1 MSDAVIEA
9 LSAAR
14 EAHAAAT
21 LALVRAED
29 AARAAGVEA
38 PSVALDE
45 LTVKRVNVVE
55 DDGTLRI
62 VIGNS
67 THGRTMAVRGRLLT
81 HPGRNDTAGL
91 TFVNDEGTECGGLT
105 FGGFRGPDGKE
116 QVGYLAFDDYEQNES
131 FRMGRN
137 QTGDLATTWLEF
149 VDRPAWS
156 LMDLVEE
163 LERAEPGEA
172 AEIQARYAGDEG
184 YGVSRMRLAREED
197 GSVGLTLRDG
207 AGRDRLRL
215 VVPAEGEP
223 VVEVVHADGTSRS
236 LLD

>member
-1 MSDAVIEA
+1 
-9 LSAAR
+9 
-14 EAHAAAT
+14 
-21 LALVRAED
+21 
-29 AARAAGVEA
+29 
-38 PSVALDE
+38 
-45 LTVKRVNVVE
+45 
-55 DDGTLRI
+55 
-62 VIGNS
+62 
-67 THGRTMAVRGRLLT
+67 LLT

-91 TFVNDEGTECGGLT
+91 TFVNREGTECGGLT

-149 VDRPAWS
+149 VDRPDWS